1 MQITQTILL
10 EFKRGNIG
18 SFYKE
23 AYPSLLRY
31 ALRFLGSEL
40 AYLGEDCVADAIF
53 KAYQSREQF
62 TSPLELKAFLF
73 TCVHNEVVSLFRKN
87 ERHRR
92 YVDLQRD
99 TKVDFID
106 NIVMQET
113 LDRLQS
119 AIDQLPPR
127 LREIFTMTYEMG
139 MRRGEIA
146 EHLQVSE
153 ATVKRDRQKIITI
166 LREEFKDDILAKLV
180 IALALNATI

>member
-1 MQITQTILL
+1 M
-10 EFKRGNIG
+10 
-18 SFYKE
+18 
-23 AYPSLLRY
+23 LRY

-53 KAYQSREQF
+53 KACQSREQF

-73 TCVHNEVVSLFRKN
+73 TCVHNEVVSPFWKN

-119 AIDQLPPR
+119 DIDQLPPR
-127 LREIFTMTYEMG
+127 LREIFTEMG

-153 ATVKRDRQKIITI
+153 ATVKRDRQKIISI
-166 LREEFKDDILAKLV
+166 LREEFKDDILTKLV